1 MPKNK
6 EYSDWIDANVPEELI
21 SSSLFRFDV
30 TLRVPDQND
39 PKKLK
44 KITIDILSDLDVN
57 MDILEEQ
64 MQNIPSQY
72 AYWAAIYSE
81 LRVAVA
87 VAERNLKVRKGKATD
102 EVARTA
108 KEAGTK
114 ITAEQ
119 MRHIVEVNPGLVE
132 ADLRLANAHM
142 LAGKVYHMMEAIKMK
157 HEVCRSLIGIKKA
170 EQN

>member
-1 MPKNK
+1 MPKNR